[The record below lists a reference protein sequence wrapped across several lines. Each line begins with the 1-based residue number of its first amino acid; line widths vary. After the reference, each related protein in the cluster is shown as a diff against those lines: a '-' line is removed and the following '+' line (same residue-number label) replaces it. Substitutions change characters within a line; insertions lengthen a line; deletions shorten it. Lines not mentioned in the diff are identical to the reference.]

1 MSRAELKVKPSFS
14 YLDVDQIESESEPEV
29 ELDTPE
35 ESDAQKTSAPLTK
48 SAKKRAQEKARIAAR
63 KAARAGARTP
73 DTPPQTEPSPVAD
86 LAPTSAPVQ
95 ASEQTVTAPVH
106 KPDPVAIKEEA
117 PKVPEPSKPPP
128 KVLPPVVTSVRPPS
142 QPPFSPNLPADIPK
156 PASPGLSRKRKAD
169 NPGPEPLPKESK
181 VELEIRKD
189 EQGVHEVRPHVVQG
203 PGNGTDHEKGK
214 RMQSAITRTIWTLI
228 MIGGFFGLM
237 AMGPAYLILLVMLCQ
252 TIVYREV
259 TALFALTGR
268 KKLSSQNDMDD
279 EAARDPWSKT
289 INWYFF
295 AVTNYFLYGESIIY
309 YFKHVIFAEASFLP
323 FATNHRF
330 ISFMLYTMGLVGF
343 VGSLKRE
350 YLKQQFGLFCWVHMT
365 LLIVVVS
372 SHFIVNNI
380 LEGLIWFW
388 LPASLVI
395 CNDVFAYIWGEYT
408 EHLLPRQYE
417 AHICEGMTF
426 GKTPLIKLSPKKTVE
441 GFVGAF
447 FSTLLFGYLWATI
460 FMRYNYFICPVRD
473 IGTASWSNVTC
484 KPNPVFLW
492 KEYNV
497 WPPLGAIFAP
507 LGHPLRTIP
516 YTPFQIHALFMATF
530 ASLVAPFG
538 GFFASGFKRAFNI
551 KDFGHSIPGH
561 GGMTDRMDCQF
572 LMGMFSYVYLSSVV
586 RVHQVTVGGVLQ
598 SVVSGLSV
606 EDQITL
612 VRDLLHYLERQGIS
626 TQQIV
631 AVPS

>member
-1 MSRAELKVKPSFS
+1 MSRAELKARPSFNF
-14 YLDVDQIESESEPEV
+14 LDVEEIESDSEPEAGP
-29 ELDTPE
+29 DTPE
-35 ESDAQKTSAPLTK
+35 ESDAQKASAPLSK

-73 DTPPQTEPSPVAD
+73 DAS
-86 LAPTSAPVQ
+86 APTTLPENEEPAVEPAPVPE
-95 ASEQTVTAPVH
+95 ASPTP
-106 KPDPVAIKEEA
+106 KPPTPQPPA
-117 PKVPEPSKPPP
+117 PKLDKVVPKDPPTP
-128 KVLPPVVTSVRPPS
+128 TPVVTVSPAPHVPAPVVTSARPAV
-142 QPPFSPNLPADIPK
+142 QPPFSPNLPAGIPQ
-156 PASPGLSRKRKAD
+156 PISPGLGARKRKAD
-169 NPGPEPLPKESK
+169 NPITSEPLPKESK
-181 VELEIRKD
+181 VELEVRKD
-189 EQGVHEVRPHVVQG
+189 DHGVHEVRPHVVQG
-203 PGNGTDHEKGK
+203 PGNGADHEKGK

-237 AMGPAYLILLVMLCQ
+237 ALGPAYLILLVMLCQ

-268 KKLSSQNDMDD
+268 KTSSQSEMDG

-330 ISFMLYTMGLVGF
+330 ISFMLYTIGLVGF

-388 LPASLVI
+388 LPASMVI
-395 CNDVFAYIWGEYT
+395 CNDVFAYIW
-408 EHLLPRQYE
+408 
-417 AHICEGMTF
+417 GMTF

-441 GFVGAF
+441 GFIGAF
-447 FSTLLFGYLWATI
+447 FSTLLFGYGWATI

-473 IGTASWSNVTC
+473 LGTASWSNVTC

-492 KEYNV
+492 KEYSV
-497 WPPLGAIFAP
+497 WSPLGATFTP
-507 LGHPLRTIP
+507 LLGHPLRTIP

-586 RVHQVTVGGVLQ
+586 RVHQVTVGGALQ
-598 SVVSGLSV
+598 TIVSGLSL
-606 EDQITL
+606 EDQISL
-612 VRDLLHYLERQGIS
+612 VRDLLHYLEGQGIPTQEVIAPS
-626 TQQIV
+626 T
-631 AVPS
+631 

>member
-1 MSRAELKVKPSFS
+1 MSRAELKTRPSFGL
-14 YLDVDQIESESEPEV
+14 LDIDQIESESEPEA

-35 ESDAQKTSAPLTK
+35 ESDAQKASAPLTK

-73 DTPPQTEPSPVAD
+73 DTNIPQAETPPAATVAPVPD
-86 LAPTSAPVQ
+86 PTPAPAPAPAPAPVQ
-95 ASEQTVTAPVH
+95 PNATLAPKQTPEAT
-106 KPDPVAIKEEA
+106 KEEA
-117 PKVPEPSKPPP
+117 PKPREVTKPSPPVPA
-128 KVLPPVVTSVRPPS
+128 PVVTSARPTS

-156 PASPGLSRKRKAD
+156 PASPGLARKRKAD

-181 VELEIRKD
+181 VELEVRKD
-189 EQGVHEVRPHVVQG
+189 DKGVHEIRPHVVQG

-214 RMQSAITRTIWTLI
+214 RMQSAITRTVWTLI

-252 TIVYREV
+252 TLVYREV

-268 KKLSSQNDMDD
+268 KKLSSQNDIDD

-388 LPASLVI
+388 IPASLVI
-395 CNDVFAYIWGEYT
+395 CNDVFAYIW
-408 EHLLPRQYE
+408 
-417 AHICEGMTF
+417 GMTF

-441 GFVGAF
+441 GFIGAF
-447 FSTLLFGYLWATI
+447 FSTLLFGYLWASI

-473 IGTASWSNVTC
+473 LGTSSWSNVTC

-507 LGHPLRTIP
+507 FLGHSLRTIP
-516 YTPFQIHALFMATF
+516 YTPFQIHALVMATF

-586 RVHQVTVGGVLQ
+586 RIHQVTVGGVLQ
-598 SVVSGLSV
+598 TVVSGLSV
-606 EDQITL
+606 EDQIAL
-612 VRDLLHYLERQGIS
+612 VRDLLHYLDGQGI
-626 TQQIV
+626 TVQQIT
-631 AVPS
+631 APST

>member
-1 MSRAELKVKPSFS
+1 MSRVELKTRPSFGL
-14 YLDVDQIESESEPEV
+14 LDIDHIDSESEPEV

-48 SAKKRAQEKARIAAR
+48 SAKKRAQEKARLAAR
-63 KAARAGARTP
+63 KAAKSGTRTP
-73 DTPPQTEPSPVAD
+73 DITTPQTEAVPA
-86 LAPTSAPVQ
+86 AATGPTSAPAPVPVPAPVQ
-95 ASEQTVTAPVH
+95 ADTAPAPAP
-106 KPDPVAIKEEA
+106 KPTPAVTKKEA
-117 PKVPEPSKPPP
+117 PKAPEVAKPPPP
-128 KVLPPVVTSVRPPS
+128 KVPTPVVTSVRPAS
-142 QPPFSPNLPADIPK
+142 QPPFSPNLPADMPK
-156 PASPGLSRKRKAD
+156 PASPGLARKRKAD
-169 NPGPEPLPKESK
+169 HPGPEPFPKESK
-181 VELEIRKD
+181 VELEVRKD
-189 EQGVHEVRPHVVQG
+189 DQGVHEIIPHVVQG

-252 TIVYREV
+252 TLVYREV

-268 KKLSSQNDMDD
+268 KKLSSQNDLDD

-350 YLKQQFGLFCWVHMT
+350 FLKQQFGLFCWVHMT

-388 LPASLVI
+388 IPASLVI
-395 CNDVFAYIWGEYT
+395 CNDVFAYIWGM
-408 EHLLPRQYE
+408 
-417 AHICEGMTF
+417 AF

-473 IGTASWSNVTC
+473 LGTSSWSDVTC

-497 WPPLGAIFAP
+497 WPPLGAVFAP
-507 LGHPLRTIP
+507 ILGHSLRTIP
-516 YTPFQIHALFMATF
+516 YTPFQIHALVMATF

-538 GFFASGFKRAFNI
+538 GFFASGFKRAFDI

-586 RVHQVTVGGVLQ
+586 RIHQVTVGGVLQ
-598 SVVSGLSV
+598 SVVSGLSL

-612 VRDLLHYLERQGIS
+612 VRDLLHYLEGQGVAA
-626 TQQIV
+626 QQII
-631 AVPS
+631 APPA

>member
-1 MSRAELKVKPSFS
+1 MSRAELTTRPSFG
-14 YLDVDQIESESEPEV
+14 LLNVEQIESESEPE

-35 ESDAQKTSAPLTK
+35 ESDAQKSSAPLSK

-73 DTPPQTEPSPVAD
+73 DTSTPQTEALPPPDGAATAPAAVPVPAPAPVQADATPAPKPSPVA
-86 LAPTSAPVQ
+86 V
-95 ASEQTVTAPVH
+95 
-106 KPDPVAIKEEA
+106 KEEA
-117 PKVPEPSKPPP
+117 PKAPEATKPSPP
-128 KVLPPVVTSVRPPS
+128 KVPAPVVTSARPAS

-156 PASPGLSRKRKAD
+156 PASPGLARKRKAD

-181 VELEIRKD
+181 VELEVRKD
-189 EQGVHEVRPHVVQG
+189 EQGVHEIRPHIVQG
-203 PGNGTDHEKGK
+203 PGNGADHERGK

-252 TIVYREV
+252 TLVYREV

-268 KKLSSQNDMDD
+268 KKLSSQDDMDD

-330 ISFMLYTMGLVGF
+330 ISFMLYTIGLVGF

-388 LPASLVI
+388 IPASLVI
-395 CNDVFAYIWGEYT
+395 CNDVFAYIWGM
-408 EHLLPRQYE
+408 
-417 AHICEGMTF
+417 AF

-460 FMRYNYFICPVRD
+460 FMRYNYFVCPVRD
-473 IGTASWSNVTC
+473 LGTSSWSNVSC

-492 KEYNV
+492 KEYSV
-497 WPPLGAIFAP
+497 WPPLGALFAP
-507 LGHPLRTIP
+507 ILGHSLRTIP
-516 YTPFQIHALFMATF
+516 YTPFQIHTLVMATF

-586 RVHQVTVGGVLQ
+586 RIHQVTVGGVLQ
-598 SVVSGLSV
+598 SVVSGLSL
-606 EDQITL
+606 EDQVIL
-612 VRDLLHYLERQGIS
+612 VRDLLHYLEGQGI
-626 TQQIV
+626 TPQQIV
-631 AVPS
+631 APSA

>member
-1 MSRAELKVKPSFS
+1 MSRVELKTRPSFGL
-14 YLDVDQIESESEPEV
+14 LDIDQIDSESEPEV
-29 ELDTPE
+29 DLDTPE
-35 ESDAQKTSAPLTK
+35 ESDAQRASAPLTK

-73 DTPPQTEPSPVAD
+73 DTNTPQVETPPATTAAPVPVPAPAPAPVSAPAQADPTPALKPSPEIA
-86 LAPTSAPVQ
+86 
-95 ASEQTVTAPVH
+95 
-106 KPDPVAIKEEA
+106 KEETPKA
-117 PKVPEPSKPPP
+117 PKAREVTKPSPPVPA
-128 KVLPPVVTSVRPPS
+128 PVVTSARPTS

-156 PASPGLSRKRKAD
+156 PASPSLARKRKAD

-181 VELEIRKD
+181 VELEVRKD
-189 EQGVHEVRPHVVQG
+189 DQGVHEIRPHVVQG
-203 PGNGTDHEKGK
+203 PGNGTDHERGK
-214 RMQSAITRTIWTLI
+214 RLQSAITRTVWTLI

-252 TIVYREV
+252 TLAYREV

-268 KKLSSQNDMDD
+268 KKLSSRNDIDD

-330 ISFMLYTMGLVGF
+330 ISFMLYTIGLVGF

-388 LPASLVI
+388 IPASLVI
-395 CNDVFAYIWGEYT
+395 CNDVFAYIW
-408 EHLLPRQYE
+408 
-417 AHICEGMTF
+417 GMTF

-447 FSTLLFGYLWATI
+447 FSTLLFGYLWASI

-473 IGTASWSNVTC
+473 LGTSSWSNVTC
-484 KPNPVFLW
+484 RPNPVFLW
-492 KEYNV
+492 KEYSV

-507 LGHPLRTIP
+507 FLGHSLRTIP
-516 YTPFQIHALFMATF
+516 YTPFQLHALVMATF

-598 SVVSGLSV
+598 TVVSSLSV
-606 EDQITL
+606 EDQIAL
-612 VRDLLHYLERQGIS
+612 VRDLLHYLDGQGIS
-626 TQQIV
+626 VQQIT
-631 AVPS
+631 ASST

>member
-203 PGNGTDHEKGK
+203 PGNGTDHERGK
-214 RMQSAITRTIWTLI
+214 R
-228 MIGGFFGLM
+228 LM

-330 ISFMLYTMGLVGF
+330 ISFMLYTMVPEATIWF
-343 VGSLKRE
+343 VLLGSYDSSYRGRLK
-350 YLKQQFGLFCWVHMT
+350 
-365 LLIVVVS
+365 
-372 SHFIVNNI
+372 
-380 LEGLIWFW
+380 GLIWFW

-441 GFVGAF
+441 GFVGAR
-447 FSTLLFGYLWATI
+447 LQWATI

-497 WPPLGAIFAP
+497 WPPLGAIF

-561 GGMTDRMDCQF
+561 GGMTDRMDCSSWECSLTSTCLPLSESTKSPWEVYYKVWFPACQ
-572 LMGMFSYVYLSSVV
+572 LRIKLLSYE
-586 RVHQVTVGGVLQ
+586 TCF
-598 SVVSGLSV
+598 
-606 EDQITL
+606 T
-612 VRDLLHYLERQGIS
+612 
-626 TQQIV
+626 T
-631 AVPS
+631 

>member
-1 MSRAELKVKPSFS
+1 MSRTELKTRPSFNF
-14 YLDVDQIESESEPEV
+14 LDVDQIESESEPEIDP
-29 ELDTPE
+29 DTPE
-35 ESDAQKTSAPLTK
+35 ESDAQKASAPLTK

-73 DTPPQTEPSPVAD
+73 DTPPQTEESPVESVSTP
-86 LAPTSAPVQ
+86 APAPVQ
-95 ASEQTVTAPVH
+95 APVQPPVAPAR
-106 KPDPVAIKEEA
+106 KPDPVVVKEEA
-117 PKVPEPSKPPP
+117 PKAPQVTKPPP
-128 KVLPPVVTSVRPPS
+128 KAPAPVVTSARPLS

-156 PASPGLSRKRKAD
+156 PASPGLARKRKAD

-181 VELEIRKD
+181 VELEVRKD
-189 EQGVHEVRPHVVQG
+189 EQGVHEVRPHIVQG
-203 PGNGTDHEKGK
+203 PGNGADHERGK
-214 RMQSAITRTIWTLI
+214 RMQSAITRTVWTLI

-259 TALFALTGR
+259 TALFELTGR
-268 KKLSSQNDMDD
+268 KKLTSQNDMDS

-395 CNDVFAYIWGEYT
+395 CNDVFAYIWG
-408 EHLLPRQYE
+408 
-417 AHICEGMTF
+417 MTF

-441 GFVGAF
+441 GF
-447 FSTLLFGYLWATI
+447 WATI

-492 KEYNV
+492 KEYSV

-507 LGHPLRTIP
+507 ILGHSLRTIP

-538 GFFASGFKRAFNI
+538 GFFASGFKRAFDI

-586 RVHQVTVGGVLQ
+586 RIHQVTVGGVLQ
-598 SVVSGLSV
+598 TVVSGLSI

-612 VRDLLHYLERQGIS
+612 VRDLLHYLEGQGIS
-626 TQQIV
+626 TRQIV
-631 AVPS
+631 APSS

>member
-1 MSRAELKVKPSFS
+1 MSRVELKTRPSFGL
-14 YLDVDQIESESEPEV
+14 LDIDHIESESEPEG

-35 ESDAQKTSAPLTK
+35 ESDAQKASAPLTK
-48 SAKKRAQEKARIAAR
+48 SAKKRAQEKARLAAR
-63 KAARAGARTP
+63 KAAKAGTRTP
-73 DTPPQTEPSPVAD
+73 DITVPQTEAAPA
-86 LAPTSAPVQ
+86 AAAAGPTSAPAPVPAPVQ
-95 ASEQTVTAPVH
+95 ADAAPAPAPKPSPAVT
-106 KPDPVAIKEEA
+106 KEEA
-117 PKVPEPSKPPP
+117 PKAPEVAKPPP
-128 KVLPPVVTSVRPPS
+128 PNVPAPLVTSVRPAS
-142 QPPFSPNLPADIPK
+142 QPPFSPHLPADMPK
-156 PASPGLSRKRKAD
+156 PASPGLARKRKAD
-169 NPGPEPLPKESK
+169 NPGPEPFPKESK
-181 VELEIRKD
+181 VELEVRKD
-189 EQGVHEVRPHVVQG
+189 DHGVHEIIPHVVQG

-252 TIVYREV
+252 TLVYREV

-268 KKLSSQNDMDD
+268 KKLSSQNDLDD

-330 ISFMLYTMGLVGF
+330 ISFMLYTIGLVGF

-350 YLKQQFGLFCWVHMT
+350 FLKQQFGLFCWVHMT

-388 LPASLVI
+388 IPASLVI
-395 CNDVFAYIWGEYT
+395 CNDVFAYIWGM
-408 EHLLPRQYE
+408 
-417 AHICEGMTF
+417 AF

-447 FSTLLFGYLWATI
+447 FSTLLFGYLWASI

-473 IGTASWSNVTC
+473 LGTSSWSDVTC

-497 WPPLGAIFAP
+497 WPPLGAVFAP
-507 LGHPLRTIP
+507 ILGHSLRTIP
-516 YTPFQIHALFMATF
+516 YTPFQIHALVMATF

-538 GFFASGFKRAFNI
+538 GFFASGFKRAFDI

-586 RVHQVTVGGVLQ
+586 RIHQVTVGGILQ
-598 SVVSGLSV
+598 SVVSGLSL

-612 VRDLLHYLERQGIS
+612 VRDLLHYLEGQGVAP
-626 TQQIV
+626 QQII
-631 AVPS
+631 APPA